1 MTVDSPRLVERAVNL
16 YKLLES
22 TLQDFES
29 STIDLV
35 GTPWGFG
42 DVIEYALENEV
53 ADNEML
59 MWKVGCYGK
68 FEMSDH
74 FKSNVEWTMPSG
86 TPMST
91 EKLKYKGSEGEPIF
105 PARAPREELQRLEK
119 KYGPFLFSCNYLCN
133 PFDPSQSGFRPEYL
147 KYFKIQTD
155 GTLVCERLANGQLCH
170 SHGHKIHDLHI
181 VMTVD
186 PAFSDKDDAAESA
199 IIVAGL
205 AEDGC
210 RFLFDAWGDRVE
222 STDLMIRMLKTALQ
236 WSPLLKDVGVEAVA
250 SQKLFKD
257 WYDSTL
263 RVIPPEHWPE
273 AFKKEIKELPD
284 IVIHDL
290 KPDGDIDK
298 KRRIKSQQLPLG
310 NGQWHIQY
318 GMTKFLEQYTKF
330 PRARP
335 VDVIDAWSYCDY
347 LWNIPKSEEIG
358 ASLGWNRLRR
368 EFHKENRPYGY

>member
-1 MTVDSPRLVERAVNL
+1 
-16 YKLLES
+16 
-22 TLQDFES
+22 
-29 STIDLV
+29 
-35 GTPWGFG
+35 
-42 DVIEYALENEV
+42 
-53 ADNEML
+53 
-59 MWKVGCYGK
+59 
-68 FEMSDH
+68 
-74 FKSNVEWTMPSG
+74 
-86 TPMST
+86 
-91 EKLKYKGSEGEPIF
+91 
-105 PARAPREELQRLEK
+105 
-119 KYGPFLFSCNYLCN
+119 
-133 PFDPSQSGFRPEYL
+133 
-147 KYFKIQTD
+147 
-155 GTLVCERLANGQLCH
+155 
-170 SHGHKIHDLHI
+170 
-181 VMTVD
+181 MTVD

>member
-1 MTVDSPRLVERAVNL
+1 VEENTIGWLDSIQQVFNKNQLFRWLFPELIAKENKWPVASKTRFTVPRDESLILDDPVNEMTVDSPRLVERAVNL

-133 PFDPSQSGFRPEYL
+133 
-147 KYFKIQTD
+147 
-155 GTLVCERLANGQLCH
+155 
-170 SHGHKIHDLHI
+170 
-181 VMTVD
+181 
-186 PAFSDKDDAAESA
+186 
-199 IIVAGL
+199 
-205 AEDGC
+205 
-210 RFLFDAWGDRVE
+210 
-222 STDLMIRMLKTALQ
+222 
-236 WSPLLKDVGVEAVA
+236 GV
-250 SQKLFKD
+250 
-257 WYDSTL
+257 
-263 RVIPPEHWPE
+263 P
-273 AFKKEIKELPD
+273 
-284 IVIHDL
+284 
-290 KPDGDIDK
+290 
-298 KRRIKSQQLPLG
+298 
-310 NGQWHIQY
+310 
-318 GMTKFLEQYTKF
+318 
-330 PRARP
+330 
-335 VDVIDAWSYCDY
+335 
-347 LWNIPKSEEIG
+347 
-358 ASLGWNRLRR
+358 
-368 EFHKENRPYGY
+368 